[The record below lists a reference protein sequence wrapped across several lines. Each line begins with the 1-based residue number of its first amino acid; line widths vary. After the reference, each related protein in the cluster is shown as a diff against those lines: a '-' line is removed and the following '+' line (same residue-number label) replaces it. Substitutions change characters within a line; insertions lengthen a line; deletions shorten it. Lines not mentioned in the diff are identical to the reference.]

1 MLEDPKTKVAYD
13 TDGVQTVFAID
24 MPFDHED
31 EIHAWIRDKTT
42 KLQDL
47 FVNPDDFF
55 IEDKNLIT
63 TAVWA
68 KGYRLV
74 IKRGVTIRQL
84 LQILYGGPLPSE
96 AIEEGSRLPYKD
108 SPAARGKALPGA
120 ISARKYRYRKPR
132 AQGSRGGLLPE
143 VSFRCY
149 YLGAGLQR

>member
-13 TDGVQTVFAID
+13 TDGVQTVFPID
-24 MPFDHED
+24 IPFDYED

-74 IKRGVTIRQL
+74 IKRVVTIRQL

-96 AIEEGSRLPYKD
+96 AIE
-108 SPAARGKALPGA
+108 KALDYLTKIALQHEEKFSLTP
-120 ISARKYRYRKPR
+120 K
-132 AQGSRGGLLPE
+132 LPE
-143 VSFRCY
+143 TSQIENLTFPEPEEGF
-149 YLGAGLQR
+149 YLRYLSGVITLSLIHI